1 MTGES
6 SLSYPSDK
14 QGLLRVAE
22 FLPKVSLI
30 AVAQECER
38 AVEMRVPA
46 YGRHEH
52 STPR

>member
-14 QGLLRVAE
+14 QVPLRVAE

-30 AVAQECER
+30 ASLRNPVDR
-38 AVEMRVPA
+38 A
-46 YGRHEH
+46 YSH
-52 STPR
+52 